1 MRANC
6 VEGGKGKRERGEG
19 TSVARL
25 GWRDLPPLA
34 LPILLHPPPPI
45 CKSCLNHAMSAH
57 PLFHSL
63 PLPSTPSPTPS
74 LHALQECMFPLSV
87 PLHSSPS
94 QIAASPPPHPTWTPP
109 LPHAPHAHSI
119 PATQSNRSP
128 HNHWFAQMLRLERHL
143 FHIFVLK
150 CGPCAEGGRADFTPS
165 ELRGTFADTVRL
177 FSGHRSQGSR
187 RKEFS
192 RGGLGQEGF
201 GEEEGW

>member
-1 MRANC
+1 
-6 VEGGKGKRERGEG
+6 
-19 TSVARL
+19 
-25 GWRDLPPLA
+25 
-34 LPILLHPPPPI
+34 
-45 CKSCLNHAMSAH
+45 MSAH
-57 PLFHSL
+57 PLFHPL
-63 PLPSTPSPTPS
+63 HLPSTPSPTPS
-74 LHALQECMFPLSV
+74 LHALQGCMFPLSV